1 MITAQQLYE
10 GIEVGKKGEPVGL
23 ITYMRTDATFISPL
37 AREEAAKYIGSVFG
51 EAYLPEKPRVFTSKK
66 GAQEAH
72 EAIRPTSVTRVPD
85 EIKAFLSR
93 DQYKLYKL
101 IWSRFLA
108 SQMEAALIEQVKA
121 EIGAGEY
128 IFKAT
133 GSNIKFPGFMILYI
147 EDDDDEKEREN
158 KLPDLARGE
167 KLELLS
173 LSPSQHFTQPPPR
186 FTEASLVKIM
196 ENRGIGRPSTYSPTI
211 ETILSRGYV
220 IKQEK
225 VLKPTELGFIV
236 IEILKNFFPEI
247 IDVDFTAQLEDR
259 LDKVEAG
266 ELSRLKVLS
275 DFFTPFNVRLN
286 VAREEM
292 EKIELQDEE
301 TEEVCPLCGK
311 KLVKKHGRFGKFLA
325 CPGFPECRYTAQ
337 VKINTGVKCPLCEGD
352 IIERRSRKGK
362 KFYGCSNY
370 PACKFVSWDKPLEKI
385 CPKCGY
391 FMVESTFRGTSRGLR
406 CGNKECGYQEKKV
419 VNEGKK

>member
-10 GIEVGKKGEPVGL
+10 GIEVGRKGEPVGL

-173 LSPSQHFTQPPPR
+173 LSPSQHFTQPPP
-186 FTEASLVKIM
+186 V
-196 ENRGIGRPSTYSPTI
+196 Y
-211 ETILSRGYV
+211 
-220 IKQEK
+220 
-225 VLKPTELGFIV
+225 
-236 IEILKNFFPEI
+236 
-247 IDVDFTAQLEDR
+247 
-259 LDKVEAG
+259 
-266 ELSRLKVLS
+266 
-275 DFFTPFNVRLN
+275 
-286 VAREEM
+286 
-292 EKIELQDEE
+292 
-301 TEEVCPLCGK
+301 
-311 KLVKKHGRFGKFLA
+311 
-325 CPGFPECRYTAQ
+325 
-337 VKINTGVKCPLCEGD
+337 
-352 IIERRSRKGK
+352 
-362 KFYGCSNY
+362 
-370 PACKFVSWDKPLEKI
+370 
-385 CPKCGY
+385 
-391 FMVESTFRGTSRGLR
+391 
-406 CGNKECGYQEKKV
+406 
-419 VNEGKK
+419 